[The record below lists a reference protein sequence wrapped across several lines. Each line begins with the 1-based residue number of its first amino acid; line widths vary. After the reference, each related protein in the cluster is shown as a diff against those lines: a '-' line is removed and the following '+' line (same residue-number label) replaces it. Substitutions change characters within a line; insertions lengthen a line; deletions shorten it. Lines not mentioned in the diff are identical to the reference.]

1 MKTTHILFTLTLAV
15 VFNSLSFAQEESTH
29 WQLSLQGGHGRVWS
43 PNLAAASDI
52 PWSAF
57 ISCSRNERWD
67 LTLRAAGDLSR
78 FLSSYH
84 NQFGDVD
91 TIDGMP
97 VIRSSLRTTN
107 HETLRFALIP
117 GFRYRPFARGTGPLQ
132 PIIGAEL
139 ILGWYVQEDIKTTND
154 VLLTHKDGT
163 NYFRRT
169 IVQELSGNGGGGIG
183 AKGLI
188 GMEWRPWSGLVIAS
202 EAGPSI
208 MWSSTNNDFYGT
220 WTNTSLSGPEETPFV
235 YTTDQEDTGS
245 NIFDFQSVLSMS
257 VRIGWEF

>member
-1 MKTTHILFTLTLAV
+1 MKIAHILFTLTLTV
-15 VFNSLSFAQEESTH
+15 VFTSFSFAQEQSTH
-29 WQLSLQGGHGRVWS
+29 WQLALQGGQGRAWS
-43 PNLAAASDI
+43 PAPSTVSNI
-52 PWSAF
+52 PWSVF
-57 ISCSRNERWD
+57 ISRSRNERWD
-67 LTLRAAGDLSR
+67 LTLQAAGDLSR

-84 NQFGDVD
+84 HQFGAVD
-91 TIDGMP
+91 TIDGMQ
-97 VIRSSLRTTN
+97 VIRSSLRTTY

-139 ILGWYVQEDIKTTND
+139 ILGWYVKEDIEKTNE
-154 VLLTHKDGT
+154 VLLTDKDGT

-169 IVQELSGNGGGGIG
+169 IVQELSGNGGGGMG

-220 WTNTSLSGPEETPFV
+220 WTNTSLSGPEETPYV
-235 YTTDQEDTGS
+235 YTTNQEDPGS
-245 NIFDFQSVLSMS
+245 NIFVFQSILNMS
-257 VRIGWEF
+257 ARIGWEF